1 MRFEAFLGL
10 LPPRD
15 LSLFSSRALHGA
27 AHFLS
32 FLLFMGLPTFFRGTV
47 PLFCAVFLYEF
58 GRCPFV
64 ARPRFVFFFFF
75 VDAPFP
81 LLVAFTPAFIL

>member
-15 LSLFSSRALHGA
+15 FSLFSSRALHGA

-32 FLLFMGLPTFFRGTV
+32 WVCCMNSGGVL
-47 PLFCAVFLYEF
+47 
-58 GRCPFV
+58 FV
-64 ARPRFVFFFFF
+64 ARPRFVFLLGLF
-75 VDAPFP
+75 DAPLP